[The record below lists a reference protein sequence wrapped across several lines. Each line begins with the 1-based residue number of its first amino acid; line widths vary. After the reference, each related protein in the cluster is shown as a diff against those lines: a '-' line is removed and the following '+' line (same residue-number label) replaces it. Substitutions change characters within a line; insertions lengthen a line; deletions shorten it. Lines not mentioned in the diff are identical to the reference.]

1 MMQFYKSD
9 LLQYISGSISDS
21 DLLEQLTELGLE
33 VDQSKKEKND
43 LLIKLDLTPNR
54 GDCFSLIGI
63 ARDVCAVNNLKLK
76 LPKLKKQKQTLDF
89 KKSVSLDKSAC
100 SSYLGQIIK
109 LKNKGKTPQY
119 IKKTLKAADIGLVNP
134 IVDITN
140 YVMLHTGQP
149 LHAFDNKKIGKK
161 IYVKFPVKKTKL
173 KLLDGVSH
181 EITKDYLTI
190 TDEKKVIA
198 LAGIMGCAN
207 SEVDERTQEIFLESA
222 CFEPASIRGN
232 ARKLGFQS
240 EASLRFERGVD
251 RNIQEYAI
259 NFAGKLYAEI
269 LGGDFSKFFI
279 QSKKYK
285 TKKISITK
293 EFIDSSL
300 GTAIPVP
307 RAIKLLKALE
317 FEVKLKR
324 HLIELTCPSHRYDI
338 EIKEDVIE
346 EIARIIGYDNLP
358 SKRLKLLASSPVDT
372 SIKKELL
379 SKDIFVNA
387 GFNEVINYAFID
399 SSFIKIL
406 GLNNDSIGLANP
418 MSSNQDVMRPSLIPG
433 LLNNFEYNFNRGA
446 HKLRIFEVGNVF
458 TKDESWKSLAGLLF
472 FDKSSSDWSGSLQ
485 SSFFDLRKSLD
496 MFFSRLNIEPAY
508 NRASFNHL
516 HPGVSAE
523 IKMKTKIIGNIGV
536 LHPAIQKKLKLPEIV
551 LFEINLD
558 LIKSPKINSIAQP
571 PKFPGSERDLSFLVS
586 KEIPAN
592 DFIKELKKA
601 GGTNLRSVSV
611 IDVYEGKGIDESLK
625 SMTFR
630 LFWQAT
636 GTTLEDKQV
645 DQFVENQINHAA
657 KMFNAELRS

>member
-1 MMQFYKSD
+1 MQFYKSD
-9 LLQYISGSISDS
+9 LLQYISGSISDT

-76 LPKLKKQKQTLDF
+76 LPKFKKQHQSLDS
-89 KKSVSLDKSAC
+89 KKTVSVDKSAC

-119 IKKTLKAADIGLVNP
+119 IKKTLKASDIGQVNP

-161 IYVKFPVKKTKL
+161 IYVKFPSKKTKL
-173 KLLDGVSH
+173 KLLDGSSH

-190 TDEKKVIA
+190 SDEKEVIA

-207 SEVDERTQEIFLESA
+207 SEVDETTQEIFLESA

-251 RNIQEYAI
+251 KEIQEYAI
-259 NFAGKLYAEI
+259 NFAAQLYAEI
-269 LGGDFSKFFI
+269 FGGDFSKIFKE
-279 QSKKYK
+279 SKNQKA
-285 TKKISITK
+285 KKISISK
-293 EFIDSSL
+293 EFIDSRL
-300 GTAIPVP
+300 GTEIPTAMV
-307 RAIKLLKALE
+307 IKLLKALE
-317 FEVKLKR
+317 FRVESKR
-324 HLIELTCPSHRYDI
+324 NLMELTCPSHRYDI
-338 EIKEDVIE
+338 EIKEDIIE

-358 SKRLKLLASSPVDT
+358 NKRLKLLASSPEDT
-372 SIKKELL
+372 SIEKEKL

-387 GFNEVINYAFID
+387 GFNEVINYAFVD
-399 SSFIKIL
+399 SSFVQML
-406 GLNNDSIGLANP
+406 GLNNYSIELANP

-433 LLNNFEYNFNRGA
+433 LISNFEYNFNRGA
-446 HKLRIFEVGNVF
+446 QKFRIFEVGNVF
-458 TKDESWKSLAGLLF
+458 TREKSWKSLAGLLF
-472 FDKSSSDWSGSLQ
+472 FDKSSSDWSGSFQ

-496 MFFSRLNIEPAY
+496 MFFSRLNIEPVY
-508 NRASFNHL
+508 KKTSKNHL

-523 IKMKTKIIGNIGV
+523 IKMKTKSIGNIGV

-558 LIKSPKINSIAQP
+558 SLKLPKINKITQP

-592 DFIKELKKA
+592 DFIKELKQA
-601 GGTNLRSVSV
+601 GGKNLRSVSV
-611 IDVYEGKGIDESLK
+611 IDVYQGKGIDESLK

-636 GTTLEDKQV
+636 GSTLEDKEV
-645 DQFVENQINHAA
+645 DQSVENQINHVA
-657 KMFNAELRS
+657 KIFKAKLRS

>member
-1 MMQFYKSD
+1 MQFYKSD
-9 LLQYISGSISDS
+9 LVKYISGSISDT

-76 LPKLKKQKQTLDF
+76 LPKFKKQQQNLDS
-89 KKSVSLDKSAC
+89 KKTISVDRRAC

-109 LKNKGKTPQY
+109 LKNKGITPQY
-119 IKKTLKAADIGLVNP
+119 IQKTLKAADIGQVNP

-149 LHAFDNKKIGKK
+149 LHAFDNEKIGKK
-161 IYVKFPVKKTKL
+161 IYVKFPSKRINL
-173 KLLDGVSH
+173 KLLDDTSH

-190 TDEKKVIA
+190 SDEKEVIA

-207 SEVDERTQEIFLESA
+207 SEVDETTEEIFLESA
-222 CFEPASIRGN
+222 CFEPSSIRGN

-251 RNIQEYAI
+251 REIQEYAI
-259 NFAGKLYAEI
+259 NFAGQLYAEI
-269 LGGDFSKFFI
+269 FGGDFSAIFK
-279 QSKKYK
+279 QSKNHKA
-285 TKKISITK
+285 KKISIRK
-293 EFIDSSL
+293 EFIDSRL
-300 GTAIPVP
+300 GTEIPASKV
-307 RAIKLLKALE
+307 IKLLKALE
-317 FEVKLKR
+317 FQVESKR
-324 HLIELTCPSHRYDI
+324 NLIELTCPSHRYDI

-358 SKRLKLLASSPVDT
+358 SKRLKLLASSPEDT
-372 SIKKELL
+372 SIEKEIL
-379 SKDIFVNA
+379 SKEIFVNA
-387 GFNEVINYAFID
+387 GFNEVINYAFVD
-399 SSFIKIL
+399 SSFIKTL
-406 GLNNDSIGLANP
+406 GLNDDSIELANP
-418 MSSNQDVMRPSLIPG
+418 MSNNQDVMRPSLVPG

-446 HKLRIFEVGNVF
+446 QRFRIFEIGNVF
-458 TKDESWKSLAGLLF
+458 TKEASWKSLAGLLF
-472 FDKSSSDWSGSLQ
+472 FDKSSSDWSGSFQ

-496 MFFSRLNIEPAY
+496 MFFSRLNIEPLY
-508 NRASFNHL
+508 NKASTSHL

-523 IKMKTKIIGNIGV
+523 IKMKTKSIGNIGV
-536 LHPAIQKKLKLPEIV
+536 LHPAIQKKLKLPDIV

-558 LIKSPKINSIAQP
+558 SIKLSKINSISQP
-571 PKFPGSERDLSFLVS
+571 PRFPGSERDLSFLVS
-586 KEIPAN
+586 KEIAAN
-592 DFIKELKKA
+592 AFIKELKKA

-611 IDVYEGKGIDESLK
+611 IDVYQGKGIDESLK

-630 LFWQAT
+630 LFWQAAEA
-636 GTTLEDKQV
+636 TLEDKEV
-645 DQFVENQINHAA
+645 DQFVANQINHVF
-657 KMFNAELRS
+657 KMFKAKLRS

>member
-1 MMQFYKSD
+1 MQFYKSD
-9 LLQYISGSISDS
+9 LLQYISGSISDT

-76 LPKLKKQKQTLDF
+76 LPKFKKQQQNLDS
-89 KKSVSLDKSAC
+89 KKTVSIDKSAC

-109 LKNKGKTPQY
+109 LKNKGRTPQY
-119 IKKTLKAADIGLVNP
+119 IKKTLKAADIGQVNT

-149 LHAFDNKKIGKK
+149 LHAFDSKKIGKK
-161 IYVKFPVKKTKL
+161 IYVKFPSKKTKL
-173 KLLDGVSH
+173 KLLDGASH
-181 EITKDYLTI
+181 FITKDYLTI
-190 TDEKKVIA
+190 CDEKGAIA

-207 SEVDERTQEIFLESA
+207 SEVDETTQEIFLESA

-251 RNIQEYAI
+251 KEIQEYAI
-259 NFAGKLYAEI
+259 NFAGQLYSEI
-269 LGGDFSKFFI
+269 FGGDFSKIFR
-279 QSKKYK
+279 QSKNHKA
-285 TKKISITK
+285 KKILISK
-293 EFIDSSL
+293 EFIDSRL
-300 GTAIPVP
+300 GTEIPAAKV
-307 RAIKLLKALE
+307 IKLLKALE
-317 FEVKLKR
+317 FKVQSKR
-324 HLIELTCPSHRYDI
+324 NLIELTCPPHRYDI

-346 EIARIIGYDNLP
+346 EVARIIGYDNLP
-358 SKRLKLLASSPVDT
+358 SKRLKLLASSPEDK
-372 SIKKELL
+372 SIEKEKL

-387 GFNEVINYAFID
+387 GFNEVINYAFVD
-399 SSFIKIL
+399 SSFIKML
-406 GLNNDSIGLANP
+406 GFNNDSIELTNP
-418 MSSNQDVMRPSLIPG
+418 MSSNQDVMRPSLVPG
-433 LLNNFEYNFNRGA
+433 LINNFEYNFNRGA
-446 HKLRIFEVGNVF
+446 QKFKIFEVGNVF
-458 TKDESWKSLAGLLF
+458 TKEESWKSLAGLLF
-472 FDKSSSDWSGSLQ
+472 FDKSSSDWSGSFQ
-485 SSFFDLRKSLD
+485 SSFYDLRKSIDL
-496 MFFSRLNIEPAY
+496 FFSRLNIEPVY
-508 NRASFNHL
+508 NKASINHL
-516 HPGVSAE
+516 HPGISAE
-523 IKMKTKIIGNIGV
+523 IKMKTKSIGNIGI
-536 LHPAIQKKLKLPEIV
+536 LHPAIQRELKLPDIV

-558 LIKSPKINSIAQP
+558 SIKLPKINSIAQP

-586 KEIPAN
+586 KEIPSN

-601 GGTNLRSVSV
+601 GGINLRSVSV
-611 IDVYEGKGIDESLK
+611 IDVYQGKGIDKSLK

-636 GTTLEDKQV
+636 GATLEDKEV

-657 KMFNAELRS
+657 RVFKAKLRS

>member
-1 MMQFYKSD
+1 MQFYKSD
-9 LLQYISGSISDS
+9 LLQYISGSISDT
-21 DLLEQLTELGLE
+21 DLLEKLTELGLE

-63 ARDVCAVNNLKLK
+63 AREVCAVNNLKLK
-76 LPKLKKQKQTLDF
+76 LPKFKKQQQNLDS
-89 KKSVSLDKSAC
+89 KKTVSVDKRAC

-119 IKKTLKAADIGLVNP
+119 IKKTLKAADIGQVNT

-161 IYVKFPVKKTKL
+161 IYVKFPSKRTNL
-173 KLLDGVSH
+173 KLLDGASH
-181 EITKDYLTI
+181 LVTKDFLTI
-190 TDEKKVIA
+190 CDEKGAIA

-207 SEVDERTQEIFLESA
+207 SEVDETTQEIFLESA
-222 CFEPASIRGN
+222 CFEPVSIRGN

-251 RNIQEYAI
+251 KEIQEYAI
-259 NFAGKLYAEI
+259 KFAAQLYAEI
-269 LGGDFSKFFI
+269 FGGDFSKIFK
-279 QSKKYK
+279 QSKQHKA
-285 TKKISITK
+285 KKISISK
-293 EFIDSSL
+293 EFIDSRL
-300 GTAIPVP
+300 GTEIPTTKV
-307 RAIKLLKALE
+307 IKLLKALE
-317 FEVKLKR
+317 FRVELKR
-324 HLIELTCPSHRYDI
+324 NLMELTCPSHRYDI

-358 SKRLKLLASSPVDT
+358 SKRLKLLASSPEDT
-372 SIKKELL
+372 SIQKEIL
-379 SKDIFVNA
+379 SKDIFVNS
-387 GFNEVINYAFID
+387 GFNEVINYAFVD
-399 SSFIKIL
+399 SSFIEML
-406 GLNNDSIGLANP
+406 GLNKNSIKLANP

-446 HKLRIFEVGNVF
+446 QKFRIFEVGNVF
-458 TKDESWKSLAGLLF
+458 TKEESWKSLAGLLF
-472 FDKSSSDWSGSLQ
+472 FDKSSSDWSGSFQ
-485 SSFFDLRKSLD
+485 SSFYDLRKSLD
-496 MFFSRLNIEPAY
+496 MFFSRINIEPIY
-508 NRASFNHL
+508 NKASINHL
-516 HPGVSAE
+516 HPGISAE
-523 IKMKTKIIGNIGV
+523 IKIKTKSIGNIGI
-536 LHPAIQKKLKLPEIV
+536 LHPAIQKKLKLPNIV
-551 LFEINLD
+551 LFEINLES
-558 LIKSPKINSIAQP
+558 IKLPIINSIAQP

-586 KEIPAN
+586 TEIPAN

-601 GGTNLRSVSV
+601 GGTYLRSVSL
-611 IDVYEGKGIDESLK
+611 IDVYQGKGIDESLK

-636 GTTLEDKQV
+636 GATLEDKEV

-657 KMFNAELRS
+657 KIFKAELRS

>member
-1 MMQFYKSD
+1 MQFYKSD
-9 LLQYISGSISDS
+9 LLQYISGSISDT

-63 ARDVCAVNNLKLK
+63 ARDVCAVNNFKLK
-76 LPKLKKQKQTLDF
+76 LPKFKKQQQILDS
-89 KKSVSLDKSAC
+89 KKTVSIDKSAC

-119 IKKTLKAADIGLVNP
+119 IIKTLTAADIGQVNP

-161 IYVKFPVKKTKL
+161 IYVKFPTKRTKL
-173 KLLDGVSH
+173 KLLDGASH
-181 EITKDYLTI
+181 LITKDFLTI
-190 TDEKKVIA
+190 SDEKEVVA

-207 SEVDERTQEIFLESA
+207 SEVDETTQEIFLESA

-251 RNIQEYAI
+251 KEIQEYAI
-259 NFAGKLYAEI
+259 NFAGQLYAEI
-269 LGGDFSKFFI
+269 FGGDFSKIFK
-279 QSKKYK
+279 QSKNHKV
-285 TKKISITK
+285 KKILISQ
-293 EFIDSSL
+293 EFIDSRL
-300 GTAIPVP
+300 GTDIPTAKV
-307 RAIKLLKALE
+307 IKLLKALE
-317 FEVKLKR
+317 FKVELKSNLLE
-324 HLIELTCPSHRYDI
+324 LICPPHRYDI

-358 SKRLKLLASSPVDT
+358 SKRLKLLSSSPEDI
-372 SIKKELL
+372 SIEKERL

-399 SSFIKIL
+399 SSVVQML
-406 GLNNDSIGLANP
+406 GLNNDSIELANP
-418 MSSNQDVMRPSLIPG
+418 MSSNQDIMRPSLIFG
-433 LLNNFEYNFNRGA
+433 LLNNFEYNFNRGTQ
-446 HKLRIFEVGNVF
+446 KFRIFEVGNVF
-458 TKDESWKSLAGLLF
+458 TKEESWKSLAGLLY
-472 FDKSSSDWSGSLQ
+472 FDKSSSDWSGSFQ
-485 SSFFDLRKSLD
+485 SSFYDLRKSLD
-496 MFFSRLNIEPAY
+496 MFFSRLNIEPIY
-508 NRASFNHL
+508 KKTSTNHL
-516 HPGVSAE
+516 HPGASAE
-523 IKMKTKIIGNIGV
+523 IKIKTKSIGNIGV
-536 LHPAIQKKLKLPEIV
+536 LHPAIQKKLKLPDIV

-558 LIKSPKINSIAQP
+558 FIKLPKINAIAHP
-571 PKFPGSERDLSFLVS
+571 PKFPGSERDLSFIVS

-601 GGTNLRSVSV
+601 GGKNLRSVSV
-611 IDVYEGKGIDESLK
+611 IDVYQGKGIDESLK
-625 SMTFR
+625 SITFR
-630 LFWQAT
+630 IFWQAT
-636 GTTLEDKQV
+636 GATLEDKEV

-657 KMFNAELRS
+657 KIYNAKLRS